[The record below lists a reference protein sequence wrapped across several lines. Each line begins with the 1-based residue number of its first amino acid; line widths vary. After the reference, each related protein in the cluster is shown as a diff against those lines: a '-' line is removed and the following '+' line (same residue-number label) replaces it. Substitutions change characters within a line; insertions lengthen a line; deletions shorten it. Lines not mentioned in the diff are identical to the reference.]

1 MRNYCKVSPRLWT
14 GSLGKRLRGDAQAQA
29 LAAYLVSGPHA
40 NMIGL
45 YHLPVGYIELDLGW
59 TAKAAAKALRRLASE
74 GFIRYDEEHER
85 VWVVEHAR
93 IEFGDGMKLGDN
105 RIKGIHGQLADHSNS
120 ALVEEF
126 VGRYGRAFHLDAE
139 ALRSPSADPFEA
151 PSEGLANQEQDQ
163 EQDQEQE
170 REQEV
175 PTRPEPAAPA
185 SGRSEDESPDLVVME
200 FPVIANGEIPWC
212 LRGSKLAEYADT
224 FPHLDVGPELRR
236 ARQWLIDNPAK
247 RKTPKGMP
255 KFLFGWLERRQN
267 GGRGRAAS
275 LRPPTPGSDESRRQ
289 RAAALDR
296 ELGLTGDAS

>member
-1 MRNYCKVSPRLWT
+1 MRSYCKVSPRLWT

-45 YHLPVGYIELDLGW
+45 YHLPAGYIELDLGW
-59 TAKAAAKALRRLASE
+59 TAKAAAKALRRLVTE
-74 GFIRYDEEHER
+74 GFIRYDAAHER
-85 VWVVEHAR
+85 VWIIEHAR

-105 RIKGIHGQLADHSNS
+105 RIKGIQGLLADHANS

-126 VGRYGRAFHLDAE
+126 IGRYGRAFHLDAE
-139 ALRSPSADPFEA
+139 ALRSPLTDPFEA

-163 EQDQEQE
+163 EQDQE
-170 REQEV
+170 REQET
-175 PTRPEPAAPA
+175 PPRPEPAAPA
-185 SGRSEDESPDLVVME
+185 SGQGEGDPSDLVVME
-200 FPVIANGEIPWC
+200 FPVIANGEAPWR
-212 LRGSKLAEYADT
+212 LLGSKLAEYADT
-224 FPHLDVGPELRR
+224 FPHLEVGPELRR

-267 GGRGRAAS
+267 RGRGGRGPTQ
-275 LRPPTPGSDESRRQ
+275 RPMIPGSDESRRQ
-289 RAAALDR
+289 RAADLDR
-296 ELGLTGDAS
+296 ELCLGEFS